1 MGQFHT
7 PDGRPLHIYRKG
19 KKHRVLVDDMG
30 NVVAYNGLFKKGLKR
45 GAKALIGE
53 VPGAST
59 VMEVAGF
66 AGDILNDDKP
76 SPAVKSSANRY
87 TTEERVRDALRSK
100 TW

>member
-7 PDGRPLHIYRKG
+7 PDGRSLHIYRKG

-30 NVVAYNGLFKKGLKR
+30 NVVAYNGLFKKGVKR
-45 GAKALIGE
+45 GAKALLGE

-59 VMEVAGF
+59 VMEAVGF
-66 AGDILNDDKP
+66 AGDVLHDKP

-100 TW
+100 NTW